1 MIKID
6 DSNDVTFVRYLSL
19 EEFTTIYKMLK
30 RRDEDIADDFD
41 WFDENDDNRL
51 NYNGKTKQSVAS
63 P

>member
-1 MIKID
+1 MD
-6 DSNDVTFVRYLSL
+6 DSNDLTFVRYLSL